1 MRASSCANTTTRRAR
16 SVNRSNIFV
25 APRYRHGSRPA
36 GLDRAPTSLTLV
48 GNTLS
53 CLVDHSSQTS
63 LSDAQT
69 ADTGHLRRECV
80 AIHNRQP
87 NAEYS
92 PLPVPTWQDRLS
104 AQLNRRRGEKP
115 LADMALSSTTPQ
127 AKLFAQGAM
136 TIHFGSDWRSRWG

>member
-87 NAEYS
+87 NAEFS
-92 PLPVPTWQDRLS
+92 PFPVPTWQDRLS
-104 AQLNRRRGEKP
+104 DQLNRR
-115 LADMALSSTTPQ
+115 ADMALSSTTPQ
-127 AKLFAQGAM
+127 AKLVAQGAM
-136 TIHFGSDWRSRWG
+136 AIHFGSDWRSRCG